1 MAWERNELYRLW
13 RRSTDLDAEGPRG
26 RTLDW
31 DRMPSPHKEYP
42 GTPRRELSGA
52 SALRLPPTP
61 LWRALADR
69 RSRRDLAGEPM
80 SPEHLTALLWACQGV
95 TARQGPYLLRTAPSA
110 GALYPFETY
119 VSVQA
124 VEGWEPFLA
133 HLHVPTFSLEVLQE
147 GNHGRHLARAALGQG
162 FLARSAAV
170 FLWTAVLPRCA
181 WKYGDRALRYLGL
194 DLGHVCQ
201 NLALA
206 AAALGLGCC
215 PVAAFFDADVNQVLG
230 VDGEGEFAYYLA
242 AVGRV
247 EPGTAAA

>member
-1 MAWERNELYRLW
+1 MPQPTDALYRRW
-13 RRSTDLDAEGPRG
+13 REGTDLDPAGVRG

-31 DRMPSPHKEYP
+31 DRMPAPRKEYP
-42 GTPRRELSGA
+42 EAPRRTLPGP

-69 RSRRDLAGEPM
+69 RSRRDLEAAPIP
-80 SPEHLTALLWACQGV
+80 PEHLAALLWACQGV

-110 GALYPFETY
+110 GALFPFETY
-119 VSVQA
+119 VSVQG
-124 VEGWEPFLA
+124 VDGWEPCLTHF
-133 HLHVPTFSLEVLQE
+133 HVSSFSLEVLE
-147 GNHGRHLARAALGQG
+147 PGDHGSRLARAALGQG

-206 AAALGLGCC
+206 ASALGLGCC
-215 PVAAFFDADVNQVLG
+215 PVAAFFDEEMNQVLG
-230 VDGEGEFAYYLA
+230 VDGADEFAYYLA

-247 EPGTAAA
+247 HTPPSVA